1 MMNGGKGIKIGLLI
15 LNLFLLSIF
24 SISKEEK
31 SGGGSKII
39 IQSVDLKKVR
49 SEKIIW
55 AYADCKLVNH
65 T

>member
-1 MMNGGKGIKIGLLI
+1 MMNSGKGIKIGLLI

-49 SEKIIW
+49 SEKII
-55 AYADCKLVNH
+55 
-65 T
+65 

>member
-49 SEKIIW
+49 SEKI
-55 AYADCKLVNH
+55 CEPMLTVNL
-65 T
+65 